1 MCVAAVADETAR
13 LTFEKH
19 VRPILKAHCF
29 QCHGEEEELS
39 GGLDVRLVRLL
50 QAGNESGPVIIPGNP
65 DDSLLWKQVATDQM
79 PDGPKKL
86 SIAQKDTI
94 RRWIQQGARTAR
106 PEPENV
112 ADARFS
118 IEELSH
124 WAWQPVTQPEIPQL
138 QGAAI
143 VTPID
148 AFVADRLAQHDL
160 RFSAPADKR
169 TLIRRVTFS
178 LLGLPPAPEDVEAFV
193 TDKSPD
199 AWAHL
204 INRLLASP
212 QFGVRWGRHWLDVA
226 GYAETNG
233 DQGND
238 SQRPHAWRYRDY
250 VIDALNDNQP
260 IDRFYVE
267 QLAGD
272 ELIEGPIEIHDPRH
286 LQLLTA
292 TGFLRMAPDT
302 TQSSNTLSDRN
313 MAVAESLKVVSS
325 AMLGLTVGCAQ
336 CHDHKY
342 EPIGID
348 DYYRLRAVFDPA
360 FPLGNWQ
367 QPGERLVDFTTDDTK
382 VEAERIE
389 AQCQTLQ
396 EALDERRKVHA
407 AIIFEQKLAD
417 VPQSERAAVREAIET
432 ASNEQTSAQ
441 KDLLDQYPMVKTV
454 SFIAGFLVEYD
465 MPAHRRFE
473 QEAAKIKELRD
484 TKPPNR
490 MVMATREQPGV
501 IPVSTVFHRGNPQSP
516 GAEVTPAEVRA
527 LNRGRDVELPVNDET
542 RPTTGRRLAWARQL
556 TDDSHPLTARVFVNH
571 VWMHHFGRGLV
582 ATPGDFGISGER
594 PSHPAL
600 LDWLADDFVRHGW
613 DHKRLHRM
621 ILLSGTWRQVTT
633 RSAEL
638 DAVDPE
644 NSLLGRMNLRRL
656 EAEEIRDALLSV
668 VERLDQQLGGPSL
681 PVTENSE
688 GKIVLGKRLKRDGI
702 KSGVDRSGAD
712 QARRSIYIQVQ
723 RKLPLN
729 ILATFDLPDMTPNCD
744 LRRPTTVATQSLWF
758 LNDAEI
764 VQLSTELARLLA
776 DRHDQDQFQI
786 EQLFVRLF
794 AARPTEEEMDSCREF
809 MQKQAEQFRALKP
822 ADSKAEQNPEVMA
835 LATLCQALLGSNRF
849 LYVD

>member
-1 MCVAAVADETAR
+1 
-13 LTFEKH
+13 
-19 VRPILKAHCF
+19 
-29 QCHGEEEELS
+29 
-39 GGLDVRLVRLL
+39 
-50 QAGNESGPVIIPGNP
+50 
-65 DDSLLWKQVATDQM
+65 
-79 PDGPKKL
+79 
-86 SIAQKDTI
+86 
-94 RRWIQQGARTAR
+94 
-106 PEPENV
+106 
-112 ADARFS
+112 
-118 IEELSH
+118 
-124 WAWQPVTQPEIPQL
+124 
-138 QGAAI
+138 
-143 VTPID
+143 
-148 AFVADRLAQHDL
+148 
-160 RFSAPADKR
+160 
-169 TLIRRVTFS
+169 
-178 LLGLPPAPEDVEAFV
+178 
-193 TDKSPD
+193 
-199 AWAHL
+199 
-204 INRLLASP
+204 
-212 QFGVRWGRHWLDVA
+212 
-226 GYAETNG
+226 
-233 DQGND
+233 
-238 SQRPHAWRYRDY
+238 
-250 VIDALNDNQP
+250 
-260 IDRFYVE
+260 
-267 QLAGD
+267 
-272 ELIEGPIEIHDPRH
+272 
-286 LQLLTA
+286 
-292 TGFLRMAPDT
+292 
-302 TQSSNTLSDRN
+302 
-313 MAVAESLKVVSS
+313 
-325 AMLGLTVGCAQ
+325 
-336 CHDHKY
+336 
-342 EPIGID
+342 
-348 DYYRLRAVFDPA
+348 
-360 FPLGNWQ
+360 
-367 QPGERLVDFTTDDTK
+367 
-382 VEAERIE
+382 
-389 AQCQTLQ
+389 
-396 EALDERRKVHA
+396 VHA

-484 TKPPNR
+484 TKPPHR

-556 TDDSHPLTARVFVNH
+556 TDDSHPLTARVFVNR

-702 KSGVDRSGAD
+702 KAGVDRSGAD

-794 AARPTEEEMDSCREF
+794 AAPPTEEEMDSCREF